1 MLKRGGMLAVILKS
15 CLRRVGRSLY
25 VLVDN
30 DIVEPGGLVWFMKIR
45 KISRWMPALAMA
57 GVALAVFSA
66 RARAAEVMVFAAASL
81 TDCLKKIGA
90 AYEKKSGQ
98 KAEFNFGASSTL
110 ARQIEEGAPADIF
123 FSADE
128 ARMDE
133 LEHRGLVVSGT
144 RESHLS
150 NSLVVIVA
158 ADSGLKIHSAE
169 DLAGSGVKQIALA
182 DPKIVPAGVY
192 SREYFEK
199 LHLWQAVQPK
209 VVPTDNVRA
218 ALAAVES
225 GNVDAGMVYKTD
237 AAISHRVK
245 VACEIPAHDGPP
257 ISYPMAVLTESAHP
271 DAARAFLEFLDGRE
285 ASAIFERY
293 GFVVRQTAVHE
304 R

>member
-1 MLKRGGMLAVILKS
+1 MKT
-15 CLRRVGRSLY
+15 RRIAKWL
-25 VLVDN
+25 
-30 DIVEPGGLVWFMKIR
+30 
-45 KISRWMPALAMA
+45 PALATA
-57 GVALAVFSA
+57 GIALAVFSTKS
-66 RARAAEVMVFAAASL
+66 RAAEVMVFAAASL

-90 AYEKKSGQ
+90 AYEKKTG
-98 KAEFNFGASSTL
+98 KKPDFNFGASSTL

-128 ARMDE
+128 ALMDE
-133 LEHRGLVVSGT
+133 LDHRGLVAAGT

-150 NSLVVIVA
+150 NSLVVVVA
-158 ADSGLKIHSAE
+158 SDSNLHIHSAKE
-169 DLAGSGVKQIALA
+169 LADSSVKRVALA

-237 AAISHRVK
+237 AAISHKVK
-245 VACEIPAHDGPP
+245 VACEIPPQDGPP
-257 ISYPMAVLTESAHP
+257 ISYPMAVLKESSHP
-271 DAARAFLEFLDGRE
+271 DAARAFLDYLDGDE
-285 ASAIFERY
+285 ASMIFERY
-293 GFVVRQTAVHE
+293 GFVVRRHTVGHE